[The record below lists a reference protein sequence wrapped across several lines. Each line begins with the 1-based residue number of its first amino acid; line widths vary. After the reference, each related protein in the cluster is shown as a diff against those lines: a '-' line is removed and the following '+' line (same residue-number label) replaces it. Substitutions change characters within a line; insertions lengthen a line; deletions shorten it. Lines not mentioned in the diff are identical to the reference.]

1 MGRFHRLSA
10 VYELDA
16 GLRAVHTWLLLMLSR
31 TPHYWHHCLHFLE
44 EEMDTIKVNAMGDQC
59 PIPVIKTR
67 NALAEL
73 KEAAIIEVE
82 VDNEVAVQNVSR
94 FAASKNFK
102 VKAEIVG
109 DKHFRITIEAEPT
122 GDAPAAANDEQ
133 IECGVDRRGDTI
145 VVVSSA
151 TMGIGND
158 ELGKVLIKGFLY
170 AVSQLEE
177 LPKTILFYN
186 GGATLTTEGSASL
199 EDLKN
204 MEAQGV
210 TIKTCGTCL
219 DYYGLKDKLQVGT
232 ITNMYDIVE
241 TMDKAAHIIRP

>member
-1 MGRFHRLSA
+1 M
-10 VYELDA
+10 E
-16 GLRAVHTWLLLMLSR
+16 
-31 TPHYWHHCLHFLE
+31 
-44 EEMDTIKVNAMGDQC
+44 TIKVNAMGDQC

-67 NALAEL
+67 NAINEL

-151 TMGIGND
+151 TMGV
-158 ELGKVLIKGFLY
+158 VLIKRFLY

-177 LPKTILFYN
+177 LPKTVLFYN

-219 DYYGLKDKLQVGT
+219 DYYGLKNKLQVGT

>member
-1 MGRFHRLSA
+1 MET
-10 VYELDA
+10 V
-16 GLRAVHTWLLLMLSR
+16 
-31 TPHYWHHCLHFLE
+31 
-44 EEMDTIKVNAMGDQC
+44 KVNAMGDQC

-67 NALAEL
+67 NAINEL
-73 KEAAIIEVE
+73 KEAAVIEVE
-82 VDNEVAVQNVSR
+82 VDNEVAVQNVTR

-102 VKAEIVG
+102 VKAEKIEE
-109 DKHFRITIEAEPT
+109 KHFKITINAAPGGDTTADAADEPV
-122 GDAPAAANDEQ
+122 N
-133 IECGVDRRGDTI
+133 CGVDRRGDTI
-145 VVVSSA
+145 VVVNSA

-199 EDLKN
+199 EDLKS

-219 DYYGLKDKLQVGT
+219 DYYGLKDKLAVGT
-232 ITNMYDIVE
+232 VTNMYDIVE

>member
-1 MGRFHRLSA
+1 
-10 VYELDA
+10 
-16 GLRAVHTWLLLMLSR
+16 
-31 TPHYWHHCLHFLE
+31 
-44 EEMDTIKVNAMGDQC
+44 MDTVKVNAMGDQC

-67 NALAEL
+67 NAINEL
-73 KEAAIIEVE
+73 KEPAVVEVE

-102 VKAEIVG
+102 VKAEKVG
-109 DKHFRITIEAEPT
+109 EKHFRITIDAEPT